1 MPLAVF
7 AAEPEPPDAIG
18 AYADCAIAADRV
30 SGFPQSWQYRASA
43 SFSCPQKLQV
53 VLAAGFAGAEKDEGG
68 GEPGVVTP
76 ASRGGKTAWAA
87 NIGRQKWGVNERK
100 GHNVL

>member
-1 MPLAVF
+1 M
-7 AAEPEPPDAIG
+7 
-18 AYADCAIAADRV
+18 AADLV
-30 SGFPQSWQYRASA
+30 IGLPQSLQNRASG

-53 VLAAGFAGAEKDEGG
+53 VLAAELAGVDEDGGG
-68 GEPGVVTP
+68 GELGVVTQ

-100 GHNVL
+100 GHKVL